1 MKKTIMATIAAT
13 AALAGSAF
21 ADANQEYIKTFGM
34 MMYERNGL
42 ADLKLT
48 PEEFDVFVSG
58 MRDSLNGKKMPDNM
72 QEFGQKMIQYLSAR
86 AEANIAEEAKKAEAK
101 AAEYWKELEKKEG
114 LNKTPTGLAYEITQ
128 KGSGEFAKENS
139 DVTINYTGRLI
150 DGTVFDSTEKA
161 GKPATFNLQKVIP
174 GFREGLQKVAKGGKA
189 RLYIP
194 AKLGYGAQPLPGI
207 PPNSTLIFDV
217 EVLDVNNNPQ
227 PESPAQP
234 AKQ

>member
-1 MKKTIMATIAAT
+1 MKKTIMATIAAAT
-13 AALAGSAF
+13 LAGSAF

-48 PEEFDVFVSG
+48 PEEFDIFVSG

-128 KGSGEFAKENS
+128 KGSGEFAKENA
-139 DVTINYTGRLI
+139 DVTINYTGKLI
-150 DGTVFDSTEKA
+150 DGTVFDSTDKV

-227 PESPAQP
+227 PEAPAQP

>member
-34 MMYERNGL
+34 IMYERTGL
-42 ADLKLT
+42 TDLKLT
-48 PEEFDVFVSG
+48 PEEFDVFMAG
-58 MRDSLNGKKMPDNM
+58 MKDAYTGKKLPENIA
-72 QEFGQKMIQYLSAR
+72 EIGQKMGAYLQAR

-114 LNKTPTGLAYEITQ
+114 LNKTPTGLAYEIIE
-128 KGSGEFAKENS
+128 KGTGEFPKENS
-139 DVTINYTGRLI
+139 DVTINYTGKLI
-150 DGTVFDSTEKA
+150 DGTVFDSTDKA
-161 GKPATFNLQKVIP
+161 GKPAKFNLQGVIP

-194 AKLGYGAQPLPGI
+194 AKLGYGTQQLPGI
-207 PPNSTLIFDV
+207 PANSTLIFDV
-217 EVLDVNNNPQ
+217 EILDVDNAPK
-227 PESPAQP
+227 PAAPAPAQ
-234 AKQ
+234 Q